1 MKVLV
6 VVDMQ
11 KDFVD
16 GSLGTK
22 EAVAIVPNVV
32 DKILKFNGDVIAVTQ
47 DTHHD
52 NYLETQEGKKL
63 PVKHCIK
70 GTNGWELNQQ
80 VGAALSEWEK
90 KKSAEKE
97 KELLRL
103 KGTDLE
109 DFVTD
114 IEVVKYFE
122 KETFGSLSLSEWLS
136 VVHHTVYGLFQDME
150 PDEIEVVGL
159 CTDIC
164 VVSNVLM
171 MKAYMPEV
179 PITVDASCCA
189 GVTPESHAAAITTMK
204 ACQINVIGE

>member
-1 MKVLV
+1 MGKREEPAPRPVFYYEETGVRKMKVLV

-32 DKILKFNGDVIAVTQ
+32 DKILKFDGDVIAVTQ

-52 NYLETQEGKKL
+52 NYMETQEGKKL
-63 PVKHCIK
+63 PVMHCIK
-70 GTNGWELNQQ
+70 GSEGWMLAPAIT
-80 VGAALSEWEK
+80 AALSTQT
-90 KKSAEKE
+90 
-97 KELLRL
+97 
-103 KGTDLE
+103 GMVVM
-109 DFVTD
+109 DF
-114 IEVVKYFE
+114 FN
-122 KETFGSLSLSEWLS
+122 KETFGSVEMCEWLS
-136 VVHHTVYGLFQDME
+136 ELNAE
-150 PDEIEVVGL
+150 EESIDEIEVVGL

-179 PITVDASCCA
+179 PIIVDVSCCA
-189 GVTPESHAAAITTMK
+189 GVTPESHAAAIKTMK